1 MNRLA
6 PKMFDL
12 RHLMMFVILAF
23 VAVPAMSNHHAAVV
37 NHVHLATSHAGEA
50 IKWYVEHFACSAI
63 ADRPKAINCGGMNI
77 EFLERPSLG
86 GSQGT
91 GVDHISFSYADVGA
105 KMAELEGVGVR
116 GSGVRLQRF
125 GDGSTLEALPGLFK
139 HGFVFDPWGTRIE
152 LVEDPD
158 TLGFHHLHL
167 YSADPTAVLDWY
179 AGILGGERAKLKDH
193 ADGLRFGQ
201 VWLLVDRHAEGSP
214 AATDE
219 RALDHIGFS
228 MADLDGMAREMGNK
242 GIDIHGLMVPEN
254 ARTQAKRGYLVGPD
268 GVLLA
273 LVEPSWAGVE
283 DVVSVGAEAIAQSA
297 PFTVPMTPWGEPDL
311 QGIWTGN
318 SAHGIPLEK
327 PEEATEA
334 AALTAEQAAA
344 RRERGT
350 LGSIWGYE
358 REWRDTTLGYV
369 KSAPST
375 QVSMIVDPPNGRMP
389 PMTERGQMLRDA
401 ALDARANPKLAAGP
415 EDLTTYVRCITR
427 GLPDLM
433 MPSIYNNG
441 LQIVQSPGYVAVT
454 KEMIHET
461 RVIPITDREHL
472 GSDLKQWL
480 GSSRGHWEGDTL
492 VVEVRGFNGRAT
504 FQGAGENLTLTERYR
519 RVGPTSLE
527 YTFTVDDP
535 TIWTSSW
542 TGMFNFDL
550 DNDQY
555 DLVEYACHEGNY
567 GMSNIL
573 SAARAKEKRSNE
585 PAGE

>member
-1 MNRLA
+1 MNRLTR
-6 PKMFDL
+6 KLFDL
-12 RHLMMFVILAF
+12 RLLLMSGILAL
-23 VAVPAMSNHHAAVV
+23 VSIPALANHHAAGV

-50 IKWYVEHFACSAI
+50 IKWYVQHFACSAI
-63 ADRPKAINCGGMNI
+63 PDRAKAIDCGGMNI

-91 GVDHISFSYADVGA
+91 GVDHISFSYADVSA

-125 GDGSTLEALPGLFK
+125 GDGSTLETIPGLFE

-152 LVEDPD
+152 LVEDPA
-158 TLGFHHLHL
+158 TLGFHHIHL
-167 YSADPTAVLDWY
+167 KSADPEAVLGWY
-179 AGILGGERAKLKDH
+179 AQFMGGERAKLKDH

-201 VWLLVDRHAEGSP
+201 VWLLVDQYPEGRP
-214 AATDE
+214 ASTDE
-219 RALDHIGFS
+219 RAVDHIGFAL
-228 MADLDGMAREMGNK
+228 ADLDSAAQEMGEK
-242 GIDIHGLMVPEN
+242 GVDVHGLMVPEN
-254 ARTQAKRGYLVGPD
+254 ARTQAKRGYLAGPD
-268 GVLLA
+268 GVMIA
-273 LVEPSWAGVE
+273 VVEPEWAGVE
-283 DVVSVGAEAIAQSA
+283 EVVVSESIIAAAA
-297 PFTVPMTPWGEPDL
+297 PFTVPLTPWGEPDL

-318 SAHGIPLEK
+318 AAHGIPLEK
-327 PEEATEA
+327 AEEAPEA
-334 AALTAEQAAA
+334 ASLTAEQAAA

-375 QVSMIVDPPNGRMP
+375 QVSMIVDPANGRMP
-389 PMTERGQMLRDA
+389 PMTAKGQALRTA
-401 ALDARANPKLAAGP
+401 ALDARANPKLASGP

-427 GLPDLM
+427 GLPNLM

-461 RVIPITDREHL
+461 RVVPITDREHL

-492 VVEVRGFNGRAT
+492 VVEVKGFNGRAT
-504 FQGAGENLTLTERYR
+504 YQGAGENLTLTERYR

-573 SAARAKEKRSNE
+573 SAARAKERRSNE